1 MNGSPFEQIVVDALD
16 RIEQKVD
23 AHARQLTDH
32 AETDRRQFDRLDA
45 TVDVLIMDHAARK
58 TAAEEAG
65 RAAAGQTGRF
75 WAAIGAVLSALIAGV
90 AQALR

>member
-1 MNGSPFEQIVVDALD
+1 VSTPFESLVVDALD
-16 RIEQKVD
+16 RIERKVD
-23 AHARQLTDH
+23 SHSVGLAEH

-45 TVDVLIMDHAARK
+45 TVDTLLIDHTARK

-75 WAAIGAVLSALIAGV
+75 WAAVGAILSALIAGA
-90 AQALR
+90 AQAWR